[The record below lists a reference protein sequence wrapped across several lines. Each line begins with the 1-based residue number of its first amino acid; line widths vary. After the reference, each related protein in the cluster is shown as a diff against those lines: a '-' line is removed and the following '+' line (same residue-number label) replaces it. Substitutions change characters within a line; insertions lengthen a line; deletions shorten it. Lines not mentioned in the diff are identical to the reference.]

1 MRPQVLLTRVLA
13 ALFLVGCADA
23 AAPGLFGPFEPE
35 FAIVPSVQPN
45 GQFTT
50 NGRVILKGFNPT
62 NPHHGDAIVA
72 TFFFP
77 TTTGNIITRVTDHLT
92 NGTPVGN
99 TYQLVDFVTAGGI
112 GMATYVA
119 VNVQNF
125 PDPNVDASGNP
136 DQNTVLAIQ
145 ADLSDSITR
154 GGMTI
159 TAYSGVQPVFA
170 QALGAVSHGS
180 GSSDAQTVADAGTV
194 SVAANALVY
203 GVTLVNQLVGFDPPA
218 GFGSVSV
225 QSDGATLK
233 ASVDSLY
240 QRSGA
245 GSQHPTWVWGF
256 NSSAAGAHPA
266 TWLASVFSLN
276 EAPTGTTGNLTVST
290 NTTGSNL
297 DADGYTVTVDGGANQ
312 AIGTNG
318 SVTFTGLA
326 AGSHSVV
333 VSGVAGNCT
342 VSGVNTQT
350 VNVPAGGTATA
361 TFAVSCSATTGNLTV
376 STSTSG
382 SNLDP
387 DGYTVTVDGG
397 AQQAIGINASVT
409 FTGLSAGSHSVVLS
423 GVASNCT
430 VSGGNTQTVN
440 VPAGGTASTT
450 FTVSCAATTG
460 NLTVSTSTSGSSLDP
475 DGYTVTVD
483 GGSPQAIGINASV
496 TFTGL
501 AAGSHSVVLSG
512 VASNCTVS
520 GGNTQTVN
528 VPAGGT
534 ASTTFTVSCTTPLGN
549 LTVSTST
556 TGSSLDPDG
565 YTVTVDG
572 GSPQAIGI
580 NASVSYT
587 NLSAGNH
594 TVAIS
599 GVAGNCTVSG
609 GTSRTVSV
617 PSGGTATTT
626 FSVSCTTPPGN
637 LTVSTSTTGSSLDPD
652 GYTVTVDGGS
662 PQAIGINGS
671 VSYTNLSAGNHTVA
685 ISGVAGNCTVSGGT
699 SRTVSV
705 PSGGTAATTFSV
717 SCTTPPGN
725 LQVNTSTTGTGLDPD
740 GYTATVDGATS
751 QAVAING
758 SVTFTG
764 LSAGGHSVVLSG
776 VAANCTVTGG
786 ATRTAT
792 VPSGGTVTVSY
803 AVSCTQPNSAPV
815 VNAGADQTVLLGVLY
830 TVSASFSDV
839 DNDGPW
845 SYTITWGDG
854 ATTTGTKSAQGT
866 ITATHTYL
874 GLLSQK
880 TIRVT
885 VVDAHG
891 ASGSDTKVITL
902 IL

>member
-1 MRPQVLLTRVLA
+1 MRPKLLLTRVVA
-13 ALFLVGCADA
+13 VLFLIGCADA
-23 AAPGLFGPFEPE
+23 AAPNLFGPFQPE
-35 FAIVPSVQPN
+35 FAIVPSVQAN

-50 NGRVILKGFNPT
+50 NGRAILKGFNPT

-77 TTTGNIITRVTDHLT
+77 TTTGNIITRVTDHLA

-159 TAYSGVQPVFA
+159 TAYSGVQPLFA

-256 NSSAAGAHPA
+256 NSSAAGTHPG

-276 EAPTGTTGNLTVST
+276 EAPTSSTGNLTVSAS
-290 NTTGSNL
+290 TTGSNL

-326 AGSHSVV
+326 AGSHSVAL
-333 VSGVAGNCT
+333 SGMAGNCT
-342 VSGVNTQT
+342 VSGTNPQT
-350 VNVPAGGTATA
+350 VTVPSGGTAA
-361 TFAVSCSATTGNLTV
+361 TTFDVSCSATTGNLTV
-376 STSTSG
+376 SASTTG
-382 SNLDP
+382 SNLDA
-387 DGYTVTVDGG
+387 DGY
-397 AQQAIGINASVT
+397 S
-409 FTGLSAGSHSVVLS
+409 
-423 GVASNCT
+423 
-430 VSGGNTQTVN
+430 
-440 VPAGGTASTT
+440 
-450 FTVSCAATTG
+450 
-460 NLTVSTSTSGSSLDP
+460 
-475 DGYTVTVD
+475 VTVD

-496 TFTGL
+496 TFNGL
-501 AAGSHSVVLSG
+501 SAGSHNVVLSG
-512 VASNCTVS
+512 VAGNCTVS

-528 VPAGGT
+528 VPTGGT
-534 ASTTFTVSCTTPLGN
+534 ASTTFTVSCAATTGN

-572 GSPQAIGI
+572 GSPQAVGI

-637 LTVSTSTTGSSLDPD
+637 L
-652 GYTVTVDGGS
+652 
-662 PQAIGINGS
+662 
-671 VSYTNLSAGNHTVA
+671 
-685 ISGVAGNCTVSGGT
+685 
-699 SRTVSV
+699 
-705 PSGGTAATTFSV
+705 
-717 SCTTPPGN
+717 
-725 LQVNTSTTGTGLDPD
+725 QVNTSTTGTGLDPD

-751 QAVAING
+751 KAVAING

-764 LSAGGHSVVLSG
+764 LSAGSHNVVLSG
-776 VAANCTVTGG
+776 VAASCTVSGG

-815 VNAGADQTVLLGVLY
+815 VNAGSDEIVLLSLLGVTY
-830 TVSASFSDV
+830 TLNASFSDP

-845 SYTITWGDG
+845 SYTINWGDG
-854 ATTTGTKSAQGT
+854 STSTGTAASQGT
-866 ITATHTYL
+866 ISASHHYANIISTRT
-874 GLLSQK
+874 
-880 TIRVT
+880 VT
-885 VVDAHG
+885 VTVRDAHG
-891 ASGSDTKVITL
+891 AAGSDSKVLTL